1 MANISPVPCI
11 RHPTGHH
18 VVSWKK
24 NKIKNPNLDVELI
37 LSKAINK
44 KINFKNQCVVS
55 KKEAPDGWVE
65 VVNKT
70 LNIIKKLEV
79 NE

>member
-1 MANISPVPCI
+1 M
-11 RHPTGHH
+11 
-18 VVSWKK
+18 
-24 NKIKNPNLDVELI
+24 
-37 LSKAINK
+37 
-44 KINFKNQCVVS
+44 VS